1 MSKWI
6 PIHRKKKRY
15 VGINNN
21 KSKIN
26 NNILL
31 NSLTE
36 FPELKK
42 IDSNNNL
49 ELDSNNS
56 IKIKNL
62 DYNNNII
69 KSCFKKTKKNK
80 IKKFNKLF
88 VLNKT
93 NLDILK
99 LKKNNISHK
108 KNNTFENDLSYDVVD
123 DIEDIFYHK
132 YTNDIYNIHVKL
144 KEYTESRGLN
154 IYNKYNSSYNLYN
167 YIMNNSSYYDK
178 IIDDEILNYENDE
191 EDEEDEED

>member
-1 MSKWI
+1 MSTWI
-6 PIHRKKKRY
+6 PVHRKKKRF

-21 KSKIN
+21 KSRIN

-31 NSLTE
+31 NSSTE

-42 IDSNNNL
+42 LDSNNNL
-49 ELDSNNS
+49 ELDSNNNLE
-56 IKIKNL
+56 IKNL
-62 DYNNNII
+62 DFKNII
-69 KSCFKKTKKNK
+69 KSSFKKTKKNK

-99 LKKNNISHK
+99 LKKNNITHK
-108 KNNTFENDLSYDVVD
+108 KNNTFEYELSYDVVD

-191 EDEEDEED
+191 VDEEDEED

>member
-1 MSKWI
+1 MSTWI
-6 PIHRKKKRY
+6 PVHRKKKRY

-21 KSKIN
+21 KSRIN

-31 NSLTE
+31 NSSIE

-42 IDSNNNL
+42 LDSNNNL
-49 ELDSNNS
+49 ELDSNNNLE
-56 IKIKNL
+56 IKNL
-62 DYNNNII
+62 DFKNII
-69 KSCFKKTKKNK
+69 KSSFKKTKKNK
-80 IKKFNKLF
+80 IKKINKLF

-99 LKKNNISHK
+99 LKKNNITHK
-108 KNNTFENDLSYDVVD
+108 KNNTFEDDLSYDVVD